1 MPGLSGG
8 DEGLGRPH
16 PLRLR
21 GGLLAGWVQK
31 EHNGRPYFVNTSTGV
46 KTWARPTEAAAAAGR
61 QAGQQPWV
69 KKHSAKHKRPY
80 WTNSET
86 GERTWKDPAAGGGG
100 GGGT

>member
-1 MPGLSGG
+1 M
-8 DEGLGRPH
+8 
-16 PLRLR
+16 
-21 GGLLAGWVQK
+21 QK

-46 KTWARPTEAAAAAGR
+46 KTWTRPTEAATGG

-86 GERTWKDPAAGGGG
+86 GERTWKDPAAGGD
-100 GGGT
+100 T